1 MNTIEFLKANEHKGT
16 EDFVSKAQYLK
27 DNWIWLRYSYAIA
40 VKVRRRMT
48 EMGITQKQLAESL
61 GCSQQHIS
69 VLLNGKVNMTL
80 ETLAKLEKA
89 LRLDLIGSRLETSDY
104 PIVSKET
111 RVYLNDPSANDS
123 EYVSGTK
130 SLVEGYKPRKK
141 KGPKE
146 NKQVE

>member
-1 MNTIEFLKANEHKGT
+1 MNTTDFLKANEHKGT

-48 EMGITQKQLAESL
+48 EMGITQKQLADSL

-69 VLLNGKVNMTL
+69 ILLHGRVNMTL

-89 LRLDLIGSRLETSDY
+89 LSLDLIESHLEASDY
-104 PIVSKET
+104 SLVPT
-111 RVYLNDPSANDS
+111 PAPVYLNDVSTNDP
-123 EYVSGTK
+123 EYIRGTK
-130 SLVEGYKPRKK
+130 SLVDGFKPRKK
-141 KGPKE
+141 KGPKD
-146 NKQVE
+146 NKQV